1 MMTVLICLAV
11 AMLAA
16 GIVIAMLPS
25 ASKGNHKIT
34 IRNDGSIVTVRSAG
48 SSDITVT
55 FDPSDLHP
63 EDPPV
68 ELLAGSEPL
77 AEQEPSLLE
86 EFVDPN
92 TSIERKREIARTFNG
107 LRCTFKLREDSP
119 AAAAP
124 AKEPSDG
131 GDDSSSESTPMMS
144 ESVEG
149 CDEGILFPESDE
161 FES

>member
-1 MMTVLICLAV
+1 MMTALICLAV

-34 IRNDGSIVTVRSAG
+34 IRNDRSVVTVRSAG

-63 EDPPV
+63 EEPPV
-68 ELLAGSEPL
+68 ELSAGSEPL
-77 AEQEPSLLE
+77 AEDEPSILE

-107 LRCTFKLREDSP
+107 LKCEFKLKEDSP
-119 AAAAP
+119 AESSSGSDAAP
-124 AKEPSDG
+124 ASQEASG
-131 GDDSSSESTPMMS
+131 MMS
-144 ESVEG
+144 DSVEG
-149 CDEGILFPESDE
+149 CDEGILFPDSDE
-161 FES
+161 FAS

>member
-1 MMTVLICLAV
+1 MMTALICLAV

-34 IRNDGSIVTVRSAG
+34 VRNDGSVVTVRSAC

-63 EDPPV
+63 EEPPV
-68 ELLAGSEPL
+68 LLSVGSEPL
-77 AEQEPSLLE
+77 AEEEPSILE
-86 EFVDPN
+86 EFVDPR

-107 LRCTFKLREDSP
+107 LKCEFKLREDSP
-119 AAAAP
+119 S
-124 AKEPSDG
+124 EPSAS
-131 GDDSSSESTPMMS
+131 DDSPEEASMMS
-144 ESVEG
+144 DSDDG
-149 CDEGILFPESDE
+149 CDEGILFPDSDE

>member
-1 MMTVLICLAV
+1 MTALICLAV

-34 IRNDGSIVTVRSAG
+34 VRNDGSVVTVRSAS

-63 EDPPV
+63 EEPPV
-68 ELLAGSEPL
+68 LLSVGSEPL
-77 AEQEPSLLE
+77 AEEEPSILE
-86 EFVDPN
+86 EFVDPR

-107 LRCTFKLREDSP
+107 LKCEFKLKEYSP
-119 AAAAP
+119 
-124 AKEPSDG
+124 KE
-131 GDDSSSESTPMMS
+131 SSASGVSPEEASMMS
-144 ESVEG
+144 DSDDG
-149 CDEGILFPESDE
+149 CDEGILFPDSDE